1 MAIKYSKQ
9 TFLIIFLL
17 LSYHTVEK
25 RISWPI
31 FIQGEEKNKKKQKKL
46 FFIKKKHVF
55 YSIKNTI

>member
-31 FIQGEEKNKKKQKKL
+31 FIQGEEKNKKKQKKQKKL
-46 FFIKKKHVF
+46 FFIKK
-55 YSIKNTI
+55 NTFFIQ